1 MGLQRPPTLKLYN
14 LLNNSKVVRFTSDFL
29 GLPQNIVP
37 LCIIPVGVPAENPE
51 PKDKWKPENI
61 HWEQW

>member
-1 MGLQRPPTLKLYN
+1 MNDMKKIGLFSAALGIPE
-14 LLNNSKVVRFTSDFL
+14 KV
-29 GLPQNIVP
+29 VP
-37 LCIIPVGVPAENPE
+37 LCIIPVGVPAEDPA

>member
-1 MGLQRPPTLKLYN
+1 MKKIGLFVAALGIPE
-14 LLNNSKVVRFTSDFL
+14 KV
-29 GLPQNIVP
+29 VP
-37 LCIIPVGVPAENPE
+37 LCIIPVGVPAEDPA